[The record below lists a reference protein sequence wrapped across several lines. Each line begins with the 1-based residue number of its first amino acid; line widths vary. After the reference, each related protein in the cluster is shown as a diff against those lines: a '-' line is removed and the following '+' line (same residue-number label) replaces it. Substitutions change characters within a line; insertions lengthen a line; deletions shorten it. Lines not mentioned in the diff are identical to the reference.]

1 MASAHG
7 LPTATSTPQKKL
19 RRNRFHRQLDQT
31 AVSFCFGMKDTRQRD
46 QRPRQP
52 RAPPCFQVLHVIAM
66 SMEKGGRWRKDRQKM
81 GMSMAAM
88 RPHHSPTQPGLGKDD
103 KGSFRQARVSNGDED
118 GAELAPKGPRKPG
131 SETVVGAKNTD
142 LATSLFFSSVKDL
155 ILHLGDHGRSQDS
168 FSERV
173 SREEVGKNFGKDGT
187 TLASKVGEPNPRLH
201 YSRAEDRKEPSR
213 TALIGITQE
222 YLHEDSMCHDIMTA
236 CYPTH
241 RLLSLG
247 PMGP

>member
-1 MASAHG
+1 
-7 LPTATSTPQKKL
+7 
-19 RRNRFHRQLDQT
+19 
-31 AVSFCFGMKDTRQRD
+31 MKDTRQRD

-52 RAPPCFQVLHVIAM
+52 RAPLCFQVLHVIAM
-66 SMEKGGRWRKDRQKM
+66 VMEKPGRWRKDRQKM

-88 RPHHSPTQPGLGKDD
+88 RPRHSPTQPVSGLLPSLRGGQGLGKDD
-103 KGSFRQARVSNGDED
+103 KGSLDKLESATGM
-118 GAELAPKGPRKPG
+118 GMGPKYIAPKGPREQG
-131 SETVVGAKNTD
+131 SETRPPSLQDSEELSLWMSVGTQVLPK
-142 LATSLFFSSVKDL
+142 FVKDL
-155 ILHLGDHGRSQDS
+155 ILHLGDHDRSQDS
-168 FSERV
+168 FSREGLKRG
-173 SREEVGKNFGKDGT
+173 SREKLWQGWHHTSAKAGG
-187 TLASKVGEPNPRLH
+187 
-201 YSRAEDRKEPSR
+201 RKEPSR